1 MNEKLSLQNIADA
14 LAQKAGVSKKAAETF
29 SKAFFETVVEAL
41 SKGDESIKVKG
52 LGTFKLVKVDSRESV
67 NVSNGERIVIAGYKK
82 VAFTPEDSVL
92 DVLNGRT
99 EDDNAHPVL
108 SEKEQLTEKEQ
119 PSEHVEE
126 MSAFAAISASDTTNG
141 SSAED
146 DASSDT
152 TNGLSAE
159 DDAASDTTNGS
170 SAKDDAASDISDAA
184 NEEIA
189 VESLPDHQ
197 EDSVAEPDINTLIEV
212 PEPTFVEQPQDALS
226 GIDLLI
232 STPES
237 VDEVRQQYEEAKAK
251 MEVAVAEAR
260 RAHAEKL
267 RLEKLLE
274 RLEKNVQPESAHT
287 EEGVEAHTESED
299 STDNEEMS
307 VVPATSTRNQEQ
319 DSVSNDSKRQEAFHR
334 VVSEQPK
341 MQDTE
346 SSSDEQP
353 RKRSWLTA
361 AIVLLLL
368 VLGAMIYMIYR
379 NIEAVEKVPVV
390 AQSMKPIR
398 PVVPKPNKTTAPK
411 ENKDSLANPQ
421 KADTAKVTV
430 NAPAKL
436 ESQPAS
442 KVESKPESQKPAEVS
457 KPERPKTHRL
467 QRGESLTKVSQKYY
481 GTKDSVRAILRVNSF
496 RDPDNIP
503 VGVVVR
509 LP

>member
-52 LGTFKLVKVDSRESV
+52 LGTFKLVQVDSRESV

-82 VAFTPEDSVL
+82 VAFTPEDSVVG
-92 DVLNGRT
+92 VLNGRT

-108 SEKEQLTEKEQ
+108 LENEQLAENRQLTEEEQ
-119 PSEHVEE
+119 LSEHVEE
-126 MSAFAAISASDTTNG
+126 MSAFAAISATDMTNG
-141 SSAED
+141 A
-146 DASSDT
+146 
-152 TNGLSAE
+152 
-159 DDAASDTTNGS
+159 
-170 SAKDDAASDISDAA
+170 SAKEETASDISDAT
-184 NEEIA
+184 NEEIS

-212 PEPTFVEQPQDALS
+212 PEPTYVEQPQDALS

-251 MEVAVAEAR
+251 MEAAVAEAR

-274 RLEKNVQPESAHT
+274 RLEKNVQPEAAHT
-287 EEGVEAHTESED
+287 EEGAGGHMESTD

-307 VVPATSTRNQEQ
+307 VVSVTSARNQEQ

-341 MQDTE
+341 MQDSE
-346 SSSDEQP
+346 SSSDEKP

-368 VLGAMIYMIYR
+368 VLGTMIYMIYR

-398 PVVPKPNKTTAPK
+398 PVVPKPNKTAAPK

-436 ESQPAS
+436 ESQPAP
-442 KVESKPESQKPAEVS
+442 KVESKPESPKPAEVS

-496 RDPDNIP
+496 RDPNNIP
-503 VGVVVR
+503 VGAVVR

>member
-108 SEKEQLTEKEQ
+108 SEKAQLTEKEQ
-119 PSEHVEE
+119 PSENVEE
-126 MSAFAAISASDTTNG
+126 IAAFAAISTSDMTNG
-141 SSAED
+141 A
-146 DASSDT
+146 
-152 TNGLSAE
+152 
-159 DDAASDTTNGS
+159 
-170 SAKDDAASDISDAA
+170 SAKEETASDISDAA

-189 VESLPDHQ
+189 VDSLPDHQ

-212 PEPTFVEQPQDALS
+212 PKPTYVEQPQDALS

-251 MEVAVAEAR
+251 MEAAVAEAR

-274 RLEKNVQPESAHT
+274 RLEKNVQPEAAHT
-287 EEGVEAHTESED
+287 EEGAGGHMESTD

-307 VVPATSTRNQEQ
+307 VVPATSTRNQEH
-319 DSVSNDSKRQEAFHR
+319 DSVSDDLKRQEAFHR

-368 VLGAMIYMIYR
+368 VLGTMIYMIYR

-411 ENKDSLANPQ
+411 ENKDSLAKPQ
-421 KADTAKVTV
+421 KADTAKVTA

-436 ESQPAS
+436 ESKPAS

-496 RDPDNIP
+496 RDPNNIP
-503 VGVVVR
+503 VGAVVR